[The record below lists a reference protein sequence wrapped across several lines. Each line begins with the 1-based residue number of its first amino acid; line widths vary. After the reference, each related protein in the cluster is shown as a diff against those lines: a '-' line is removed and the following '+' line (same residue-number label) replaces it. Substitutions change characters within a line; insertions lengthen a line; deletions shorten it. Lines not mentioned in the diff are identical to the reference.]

1 MARPRKKRTAV
12 DELCDQYGAEPVKF
26 LVDVMNNEDAG
37 MRERTK
43 AATEL
48 MDRMYPKMKSMEVQI
63 DHELSIN
70 VVSYLDLAKN
80 GSIDTSSIPA
90 AYLPSAGTAG
100 DGVGDETAG
109 TLLAPA
115 RGKG

>member
-1 MARPRKKRTAV
+1 MAKKQRTSV
-12 DELCDQYGAEPVKF
+12 DELCVKYGAEPVKF

-80 GSIDTSSIPA
+80 GAIDTLSIPA
-90 AYLPSAGTAG
+90 AFLPSAGATG
-100 DGVGDETAG
+100 DGTGDETAG
-109 TLLAPA
+109 TLLAPES
-115 RGKG
+115 GKG

>member
-1 MARPRKKRTAV
+1 MGKKKRTSV
-12 DELCDQYGAEPVKF
+12 DELCVQYGAEPVKF
-26 LVDVMNNEDAG
+26 LVDVMHNEDAG

-80 GSIDTSSIPA
+80 GVIDSSSIPA
-90 AYLPSAGTAG
+90 TFLSSAGTTG
-100 DGVGDETAG
+100 DGVGDETACIDV
-109 TLLAPA
+109 APES
-115 RGKG
+115 GQG

>member
-1 MARPRKKRTAV
+1 MGKKKRTSV
-12 DELCDQYGAEPVKF
+12 DELCVQYGAEPVKF
-26 LVDVMNNEDAG
+26 LVDVMHNEDAG

-80 GSIDTSSIPA
+80 GSIDLYTSSIPA
-90 AYLPSAGTAG
+90 AYLPGAGAAG
-100 DGVGDETAG
+100 DGTGDETACIDV
-109 TLLAPA
+109 APES
-115 RGKG
+115 GKG